1 MVRVRVLA
9 GDLWWAIP
17 SHRHVNTR
25 VGLGSLESFLAGKIG
40 QILRLRAFILIIC
53 KLAADRELHFYP
65 IDRTARLAADRLWLN
80 VDSAVSAVQL
90 TVHRAVAIYII
101 I

>member
-40 QILRLRAFILIIC
+40 QILRLRAFILNIC
-53 KLAADRELHFYP
+53 KLVIGELHFYP
-65 IDRTARLAADRLWLN
+65 VDRTARLAADRLWLN